1 MDPVESAMQATEKE
15 SERAQMADVRR
26 CLAAMRRAWLRQ
38 TQDSPLTLCEV
49 VSNNTTISQFAFQFV
64 LGHHVRR

>member
-1 MDPVESAMQATEKE
+1 MERATQATGKE
-15 SERAQMADVRR
+15 NDRAHMADVRR
-26 CLAAMRRAWLRQ
+26 CLAAMRKAWLRQ

-49 VSNNTTISQFAFQFV
+49 VSNGTTISQFAFQFV